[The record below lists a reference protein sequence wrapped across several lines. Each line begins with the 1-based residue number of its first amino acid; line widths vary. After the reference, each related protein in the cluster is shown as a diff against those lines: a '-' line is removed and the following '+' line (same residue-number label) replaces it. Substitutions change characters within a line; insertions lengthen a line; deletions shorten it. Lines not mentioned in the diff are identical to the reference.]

1 MANTQNSSNDS
12 VIRLNGTL
20 VTGPQVVTSIP
31 GVAGGHAAYV
41 FYLRIVGP
49 GSVDQRFVYALSHE
63 GFGGAGLIVLYAT
76 LRNLDGNP
84 NYQFN
89 SVTVN
94 SSGQVV
100 INVTITS
107 GTFQYFIGMSPLGY
121 DVYLPT
127 G

>member
-1 MANTQNSSNDS
+1 MANTQNSSNNNT
-12 VIRLNGTL
+12 IQLNGTL
-20 VTGPQVVTSIP
+20 VTGTQVVTSIP
-31 GVAGGHAAYV
+31 GVAGSNAAYV

-49 GSVDQRFVYALSHE
+49 GSVDQRFVYALSHD
-63 GFGGAGLIVLYAT
+63 GFGGAGHIVLYAT
-76 LRNLDGNP
+76 IRNLDGNP

-94 SSGQVV
+94 SSGEIV
-100 INVTITS
+100 IDVTITS
-107 GTFQYFIGMSPLGY
+107 GTFDYYIGMSPLGY